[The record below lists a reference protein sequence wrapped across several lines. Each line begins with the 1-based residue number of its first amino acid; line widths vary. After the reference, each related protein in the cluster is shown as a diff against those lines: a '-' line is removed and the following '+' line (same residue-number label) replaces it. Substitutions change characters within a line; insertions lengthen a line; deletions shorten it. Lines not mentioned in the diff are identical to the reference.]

1 MNSLPA
7 RVVSLVAAY
16 ALALQALLSAMTPAT
31 PLLTALLTAQLAN
44 APALAVASL
53 AVICSTSGSDQPA
66 DHDQAPCTLHCLLAS
81 GGGAGVAP
89 PGAAIVAFVA
99 PTAIR
104 IAMPQAPHTLG
115 RATAKRPQLPRAPP
129 LA

>member
-31 PLLTALLTAQLAN
+31 PLLTAQLAN

-53 AVICSTSGSDQPA
+53 AVICSTPGSDQPA